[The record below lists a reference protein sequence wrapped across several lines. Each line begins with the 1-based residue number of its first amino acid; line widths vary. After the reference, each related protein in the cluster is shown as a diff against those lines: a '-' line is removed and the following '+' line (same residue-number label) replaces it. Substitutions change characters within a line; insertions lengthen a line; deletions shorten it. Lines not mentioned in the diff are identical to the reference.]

1 MKFASADLPDFITKK
16 NKLEFMFV
24 EINHHVKGTVSK

>member
-1 MKFASADLPDFITKK
+1 MKFESDDLPDFITKK
-16 NKLEFMFV
+16 NKLEFMFE